1 MLTEELKRILS
12 ELPRDFYGD
21 VQIGY
26 QAGHPG
32 VVRVTKTHKLT
43 TEQHDLRRG
52 GQHEDEHHGCR

>member
-43 TEQHDLRRG
+43 SVNSNRDDRG
-52 GQHEDEHHGCR
+52 PNVRQSY